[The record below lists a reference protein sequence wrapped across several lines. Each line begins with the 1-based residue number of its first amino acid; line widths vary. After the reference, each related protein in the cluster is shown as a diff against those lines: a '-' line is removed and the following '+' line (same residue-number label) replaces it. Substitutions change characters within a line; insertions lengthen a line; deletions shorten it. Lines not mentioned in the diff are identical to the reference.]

1 MAPLKCQ
8 QNLVM
13 LAIVMV
19 LALGGILQSQGEE
32 SEEPWVGNNH
42 IGLQQL
48 SPTNYPKK
56 DGTFNV
62 KVEIRSHAP
71 DGHVRFKFSNSNVSS
86 WKGHA
91 MNAGNELN
99 SDPDLTLTIDQQTP
113 QAGITWS
120 APPAEPGV
128 QLIGAG
134 WDGDAPDPFTVKV
147 KVHDY
152 GAYGTLTAQLYYDG
166 GEPEEP
172 VSLDL
177 PRDDNGNKI
186 ADGWQNDGSENYDAS
201 ADDEEGSGSNNHD
214 GDGFSVFEEYRGFIV
229 RGLHT
234 RDYTPQTGTYDPTAQ
249 KDLFVYSNLAE
260 GYGYASNL
268 PADTFKVWLV
278 DWNDMDGAVRRMDS
292 KGTDI
297 PGNSIGQKALKVLKD
312 DITSQDEDYGKTNAA
327 QPAPPGQSPGTPFQ
341 VGDIIIYYKKI
352 RKDTPAHNDEVTPDP
367 ADADARK
374 KVIGHEIGHGINVDH
389 HVGSGP
395 CIMEGWVNIMD
406 QGTQYA
412 DHGDGDHAS
421 EFKLR

>member
-62 KVEIRSHAP
+62 KMEIRSHAP

-99 SDPDLTLTIDQQTP
+99 SDPDLTLTVDQQTP

-201 ADDEEGSGSNNHD
+201 ADDETGSGGNLNN
-214 GDGFSVFEEYRGFIV
+214 GDNFSVFTEYRGFELV
-229 RGLHT
+229 TGYSGSGLTTDHK
-234 RDYTPQTGTYDPTAQ
+234 RLSPSQ
-249 KDLFVYSNLAE
+249 KEVLIFVAGGSITSH
-260 GYGYASNL
+260 GIGYASHLEN
-268 PADTFKVWLV
+268 DTGEKIVAYQVTKHSGYPHYWV
-278 DWNDMDGAVRRMDS
+278 NY
-292 KGTDI
+292 KGTDV
-297 PGNSIGQKALKVLKD
+297 PGHRDQRVVRVLENTVD
-312 DITSQDEDYGKTNAA
+312 LLERLGYTHPYPNVYFSVYYPNRVDYIYIYTLEIDNTYTSQSDRNKVR
-327 QPAPPGQSPGTPFQ
+327 QS
-341 VGDIIIYYKKI
+341 VM
-352 RKDTPAHNDEVTPDP
+352 
-367 ADADARK
+367 
-374 KVIGHEIGHGINVDH
+374 GHEIGHAINLDH
-389 HVGSGP
+389 CDGVHSS
-395 CIMEGWVNIMD
+395 CIMRIDPPPTTRGDRYDSDHDVNLSGYKM
-406 QGTQYA
+406 
-412 DHGDGDHAS
+412 
-421 EFKLR
+421 R